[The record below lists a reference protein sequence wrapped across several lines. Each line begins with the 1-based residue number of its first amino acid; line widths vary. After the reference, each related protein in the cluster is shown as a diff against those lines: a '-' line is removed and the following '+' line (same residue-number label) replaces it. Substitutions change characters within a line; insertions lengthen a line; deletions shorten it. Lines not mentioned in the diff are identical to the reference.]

1 MIELYLITGFLG
13 AGKTTF
19 LKARLACADVR
30 TGVLVNDF
38 GKINFDGLQLRAF
51 GTVPGQLTGPVA
63 GPVIGQAAG
72 PEVIELSNGSI
83 FCSCLKEQFIDGLVH
98 LIRLGLDRIYI
109 ESSGLADPSE
119 MDRILDVI
127 RMRTAGVPFR
137 FKGTICLVDGSFFL
151 KTLPKML
158 SVERQVRHSHLI
170 LINKCDLIDEVRRA
184 VIRDKLRELNP
195 RARIVETVYGQT
207 GPSELDFDV
216 FETGNEETTNTIA
229 TRNRTLILHVL
240 YDPEEAAFCAFL
252 DAVSTHF
259 YRIKGWVRINGQP
272 VKVDQVNQQ
281 ISLEA
286 GQHPVD
292 PAAVNQLVCL
302 TAQGIESISHLAIM
316 ADRYIPGIFK
326 LDMS

>member
-1 MIELYLITGFLG
+1 MTELFLITGFLG

-19 LKARLACADVR
+19 LKARLACAGAR

-38 GKINFDGLQLRAF
+38 GKINFDSLQIRS
-51 GTVPGQLTGPVA
+51 
-63 GPVIGQAAG
+63 AG
-72 PEVIELSNGSI
+72 PETAPTAGLEMVELSNGSI
-83 FCSCLKEQFIDGLVH
+83 FCSCLKDQFIDGLVH

-127 RMRTAGVPFR
+127 RMRSAGVPFR
-137 FKGTICLVDGSFFL
+137 FKGTICLVDGPFFL
-151 KTLPKML
+151 RVLPKML

-170 LINKCDLIDEVRRA
+170 LINKCDLINDLQRA
-184 VIRDKLRELNP
+184 AIHEKLHELNP
-195 RARIVETVYGQT
+195 LATIVETVYGQT
-207 GPSELDFDV
+207 GSSEMDFDV
-216 FETGNEETTNTIA
+216 FETGVEETTNTVA
-229 TRNRTLILHVL
+229 TRNRTLILHFL
-240 YDPEEAAFCAFL
+240 HDPDEAAFRAFL

-259 YRIKGWVRINGQP
+259 YRIKGWVRISGQP

-286 GQHPVD
+286 GQSPAD
-292 PAAVNQLVCL
+292 PTAVNQLVCL

-316 ADRYIPGIFK
+316 ADQHIPGIFR